1 MERLLPTSV
10 QTFETLRKNGM
21 VYVDKTG
28 FIDKLRKKSRE
39 VFLSRPRRFGKSLFT
54 SMLEAYFLGK
64 KELFTGLDIA
74 SIEEKKGKSAWKT
87 YPVIT
92 FYLASGEFNSG
103 NGLEDTLEGVLESCI
118 EKYNL
123 TGDYAVKGETLSRRF
138 RSTLERLYQK
148 TDSPVVVLVDEY
160 DNPLLKAENP
170 EQEKKNRELFKAF
183 FSVLKDQD
191 RYLEFVF
198 FTGVTKYSKVSV
210 FSDLNQLKDIS
221 LLDEFSGICGFT
233 GKEITDTFSPEISA
247 MAERRGISVEECL
260 KEMKEQYDGYHF
272 SGNSE
277 GIYNPYSVI
286 NSLSDKKLG
295 RYWFGSASPQP
306 IIKKL
311 ENSPITPEELENGVT
326 VRESDLMDYRIDDP
340 DPIPLFYQSGY
351 LSIKKYDS
359 RFDSY
364 ELGFPNEEVKYGF
377 LNSLLPLVLGERDRE
392 TSFSAQKIVTSL
404 EKGDTDALHAQ
415 LTSLFASAPY
425 MTTKAA
431 SYEEVWRNQIFLIFE
446 LIGEFVLCE
455 QHTSAGRS
463 DIVIETANY
472 IYIMELKVDGSAE
485 AALEQIEK
493 NGYDQKYKSGKQKI
507 IEIGVNFSSEKRNI
521 NEWEVK
527 REL

>member
-247 MAERRGISVEECL
+247 MAERRGISVEEFVRGML
-260 KEMKEQYDGYHF
+260 EQYDGYLF
-272 SGNSE
+272 SGNSD

-340 DPIPLFYQSGY
+340 
-351 LSIKKYDS
+351 
-359 RFDSY
+359 
-364 ELGFPNEEVKYGF
+364 
-377 LNSLLPLVLGERDRE
+377 
-392 TSFSAQKIVTSL
+392 
-404 EKGDTDALHAQ
+404 
-415 LTSLFASAPY
+415 
-425 MTTKAA
+425 
-431 SYEEVWRNQIFLIFE
+431 
-446 LIGEFVLCE
+446 
-455 QHTSAGRS
+455 
-463 DIVIETANY
+463 
-472 IYIMELKVDGSAE
+472 
-485 AALEQIEK
+485 
-493 NGYDQKYKSGKQKI
+493 
-507 IEIGVNFSSEKRNI
+507 
-521 NEWEVK
+521 
-527 REL
+527 